1 MQGFVFWLVYPLLWL
16 ISILPFWLFY
26 FFSDLIYILVYYII
40 GYRKKTVEK
49 NLKLAFPEKSESELI
64 SIKKKFYH
72 HMCDM
77 FLEMIKT
84 LTISEAELKKHFVFI
99 NPKDIETVNNL
110 GKGVLV
116 MCGHYASYEWMIS
129 MELYGL
135 KLKGHGIYKRIR
147 NKYFDK
153 LVKDIRG
160 KFKTEMIESHRV
172 VSTIARH
179 QKNGLNGIYGMIADQ
194 TPKRANYKFWT
205 DFMGVKVPFFTGSE
219 KLAKDFDMPVYYLEV
234 EKVKRGFY
242 EARLK
247 KITNNPQSEPDFFI
261 TTSFRDRLE
270 AQIKAH
276 PEYYL
281 WTHKRF
287 KHRNAPIPENAV
299 VR

>member
-16 ISILPFWLFY
+16 ISILPFRLFY
-26 FFSDLIYILVYYII
+26 LFSDLVYILVYHIV

-49 NLKLAFPEKSESELI
+49 NLKLAFPEKSETELNI
-64 SIKKKFYH
+64 IKKMFYH

-84 LTISEAELKKHFVFI
+84 LTISEAELKKRFVFTH
-99 NPKDIETVNNL
+99 PEDIETVNNL

-129 MELYGL
+129 MEVYGL

-147 NKYFDK
+147 NKHFDK
-153 LVKDIRG
+153 LVKDLRG
-160 KFKTEMIESHRV
+160 KFNTEMIESHRV

-179 QKNGLNGIYGMIADQ
+179 QKKNLNGIYGMIADQ

-205 DFMGVKVPFFTGSE
+205 DFMGTKVPFFTGTE
-219 KLAKDFDMPVYYLEV
+219 KLAKDFDMPVYYLKV

-270 AQIKAH
+270 AQIKSH

-299 VR
+299 VK

>member
-16 ISILPFWLFY
+16 ISILPFRLFY
-26 FFSDLIYILVYYII
+26 LFSDLVYILVYHIV
-40 GYRKKTVEK
+40 GYRKKTVEN
-49 NLKLAFPEKSESELI
+49 NLKLAFPEKSETELKI
-64 SIKKKFYH
+64 IKKKFYH

-84 LTISEAELKKHFVFI
+84 LTISEAELKKRFVFTQ
-99 NPKDIETVNNL
+99 PEDIETLNNL

-129 MELYGL
+129 MEVYGL

-160 KFKTEMIESHRV
+160 KFNTEMIESHRV
-172 VSTIARH
+172 VSTVARH
-179 QKNGLNGIYGMIADQ
+179 QKNNLNGIYGMIADQ

-205 DFMGVKVPFFTGSE
+205 DFMGIKVPFFTGTE
-219 KLAKDFDMPVYYLEV
+219 KLSKDFDMPVYYLEV

-247 KITNNPQSEPDFFI
+247 KITNNPQSEPDFSI

-299 VR
+299 VK

>member
-16 ISILPFWLFY
+16 ISILPFRLFY

-99 NPKDIETVNNL
+99 NPKDIENVNNL

-219 KLAKDFDMPVYYLEV
+219 KLAKDFVLFCILPNS
-234 EKVKRGFY
+234 R
-242 EARLK
+242 
-247 KITNNPQSEPDFFI
+247 
-261 TTSFRDRLE
+261 
-270 AQIKAH
+270 
-276 PEYYL
+276 
-281 WTHKRF
+281 
-287 KHRNAPIPENAV
+287 
-299 VR
+299 

>member
-84 LTISEAELKKHFVFI
+84 LTISEGELKKHFVFI
-99 NPKDIETVNNL
+99 NPKDIENVNNL

-147 NKYFDK
+147 NKYRDLSFSPYK
-153 LVKDIRG
+153 IG
-160 KFKTEMIESHRV
+160 
-172 VSTIARH
+172 
-179 QKNGLNGIYGMIADQ
+179 
-194 TPKRANYKFWT
+194 RAH
-205 DFMGVKVPFFTGSE
+205 V
-219 KLAKDFDMPVYYLEV
+219 
-234 EKVKRGFY
+234 
-242 EARLK
+242 
-247 KITNNPQSEPDFFI
+247 
-261 TTSFRDRLE
+261 
-270 AQIKAH
+270 
-276 PEYYL
+276 
-281 WTHKRF
+281 
-287 KHRNAPIPENAV
+287 
-299 VR
+299 

>member
-16 ISILPFWLFY
+16 ISILPFRLFY
-26 FFSDLIYILVYYII
+26 LFSDLVYILVYHIV
-40 GYRKKTVEK
+40 GYRKKTVEN
-49 NLKLAFPEKSESELI
+49 NLKLAFPEKSETELKI
-64 SIKKKFYH
+64 IKKKFYH

-84 LTISEAELKKHFVFI
+84 LTISEAELKKRFVFTH
-99 NPKDIETVNNL
+99 PEDIETVNNL

-129 MELYGL
+129 MEVYGL

-160 KFKTEMIESHRV
+160 KFNTEMIESHRV
-172 VSTIARH
+172 VSTVARH
-179 QKNGLNGIYGMIADQ
+179 QKNYLNGIYGMIADQ

-205 DFMGVKVPFFTGSE
+205 DFMGIKVPFFTGTE
-219 KLAKDFDMPVYYLEV
+219 KLSKDFDMPVYYLEV

-299 VR
+299 VK